1 MISANMTE
9 IQSIV
14 TPNRTAE
21 ADARVP
27 RRPEA
32 EDKKA
37 VEGEKPAV
45 RVDAQPPP
53 AGLADI
59 DAMKEKRNAVAMTVR
74 QVDTTMDAIDE
85 NITQMK
91 DQLLQIVKQYP
102 PFPPDSQDR
111 MNILRNFGQMRRL
124 IERLSFPP
132 VVGDESANNSARME
146 ASMETAAAAADAHR
160 AFLEES
166 QQGAGGHE

>member
-9 IQSIV
+9 IQGIAS
-14 TPNRTAE
+14 PNRTAE

-27 RRPEA
+27 KRPEA
-32 EDKKA
+32 EAKKPA
-37 VEGEKPAV
+37 EEEKPAV

-59 DAMKEKRNAVAMTVR
+59 DAMKEKRNAIAMTVR
-74 QVDTTMDAIDE
+74 QVDATMETIDD
-85 NITQMK
+85 NISQMK
-91 DQLLQIVKQYP
+91 DQLLRIVKQYP

-111 MNILRNFGQMRRL
+111 VNFLKSFGQMRRM

-132 VVGDESANNSARME
+132 VPGDDSMNRARME
-146 ASMETAAAAADAHR
+146 APAPADVHR

-166 QQGAGGHE
+166 QEAGGHE

>member
-32 EDKKA
+32 DAKKTA
-37 VEGEKPAV
+37 EEEKPAV

-59 DAMKEKRNAVAMTVR
+59 DAMKEKRNAIAMTVR
-74 QVDTTMDAIDE
+74 QVDATMDTIDD
-85 NITQMK
+85 NITRMK

-102 PFPPDSQDR
+102 PFSPDSPDR
-111 MNILRNFGQMRRL
+111 MNMLKNFGSMRRL

-132 VVGDESANNSARME
+132 VMGDESMDGARMNP
-146 ASMETAAAAADAHR
+146 AMETTPTADVRRAA
-160 AFLEES
+160 LEES
-166 QQGAGGHE
+166 RRAGGHE